1 MDAIEFKKPYDI
13 AGQDASGDERAASF
27 AEVEE
32 SAWGDTRQDIIDM
45 RRLGKKQEFNVWQ
58 YPRKLKEAIEL
69 IIFQRNFSFLSTLG
83 FVSIY
88 MATWEFVL
96 VYVEH
101 L

>member
-45 RRLGKKQEFNVWQ
+45 RRLGKKQEFNV
-58 YPRKLKEAIEL
+58 
-69 IIFQRNFSFLSTLG
+69 
-83 FVSIY
+83 
-88 MATWEFVL
+88 
-96 VYVEH
+96 
-101 L
+101 